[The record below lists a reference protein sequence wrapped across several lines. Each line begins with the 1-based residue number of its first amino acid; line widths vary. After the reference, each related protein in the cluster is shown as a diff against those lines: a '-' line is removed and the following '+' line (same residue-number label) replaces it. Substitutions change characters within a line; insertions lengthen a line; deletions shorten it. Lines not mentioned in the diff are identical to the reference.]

1 MSARKWTYRPIHSSK
16 MVLSTVKSGPTVVDS
31 NRSIARSSDRYV
43 SMAEACWAT
52 GVLMFSEKVRSNSL
66 A

>member
-1 MSARKWTYRPIHSSK
+1 MLIMPQPHLEDSTTYRA
-16 MVLSTVKSGPTVVDS
+16 LRPTVVDS
-31 NRSIARSSDRYV
+31 NLSKARSSDRYV

-52 GVLMFSEKVRSNSL
+52 GVLMFSEKVRFNSL